1 MDEGTQFVSKITRV
15 INTTTITIRG
25 KRIRIGKKNIK
36 KWENLLIYN
45 TQFVSKV
52 TMVIRTTMII
62 IRGKKIRI
70 GKMIKKWENSI
81 NNNNKERKQNPKRI
95 CG

>member
-1 MDEGTQFVSKITRV
+1 MM
-15 INTTTITIRG
+15 N
-25 KRIRIGKKNIK
+25 
-36 KWENLLIYN
+36 KWENLIIYN
-45 TQFVSKV
+45 TQFVSKI
-52 TMVIRTTMII
+52 TMVIRTTIII
-62 IRGKKIRI
+62 IRGKRIRI